1 MKKMKYFIVL
11 VFTLFVIGLPN
22 VIFSQPKEDLL
33 MGYIDKIDEI
43 HYDISES
50 ISQIYYSFL
59 SVNCDNIYDYIKE
72 IAALSDAYRKDVE
85 YQPVTGN
92 FLQADIII
100 TIELLEEKIQN
111 LNKFLNLINRSEIIA
126 TANELMATLQELKK
140 YLEEHNKDYSR

>member
-1 MKKMKYFIVL
+1 MKVMKYLIVSIL
-11 VFTLFVIGLPN
+11 TLFIIGLPN
-22 VIFSQPKEDLL
+22 IIFSQPDEDLL

-72 IAALSDAYRKDVE
+72 IAALYKAYRKDVE
-85 YQPVTGN
+85 YQPLTGN

-100 TIELLEEKIQN
+100 TIELLEEKIKA
-111 LNKFLNLINRSEIIA
+111 LSKFLDIVNKSEIIA
-126 TANELMATLQELKK
+126 SANQLMAALQELKK
-140 YLEEHNKDYSR
+140 YLEEQNKDYTR